1 MSKKNLNKTSIENI
15 LKEEKVYTKF
25 RKLTEDVSGNIGS
38 VLEINDNRLQEIV
51 DYAKSWVGKI
61 TYTIHDVKYETNLIA
76 EHDVEVRNYFIYI
89 GIIFG
94 VFLVALVFVIIK
106 KKTF

>member
-51 DYAKSWVGKI
+51 D
-61 TYTIHDVKYETNLIA
+61 
-76 EHDVEVRNYFIYI
+76 
-89 GIIFG
+89 
-94 VFLVALVFVIIK
+94 
-106 KKTF
+106 